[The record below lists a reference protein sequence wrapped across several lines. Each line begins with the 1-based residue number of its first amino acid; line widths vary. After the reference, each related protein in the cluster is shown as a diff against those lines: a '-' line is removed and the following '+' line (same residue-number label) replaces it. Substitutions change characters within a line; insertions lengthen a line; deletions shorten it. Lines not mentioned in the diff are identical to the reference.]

1 MTQSSIYEFV
11 QTLNGDFIGP
21 ALVFIL
27 LGTGLYFTFRL
38 RFIPRFYFSAV
49 RMLFSNNG
57 KREKATKHSGMS
69 PLQALSTAIASQV
82 GTGNIVGVAMALIM
96 GGPGALFWLWVSALL
111 GMSTNFAEAVLGQL
125 YKTRTAEGHP
135 LAGPYF
141 FRVLYSRIRD
151 DWDYGAGQFHF

>member
-49 RMLFSNNG
+49 RMLFSKKG

-82 GTGNIVGVAMALIM
+82 GTGIKK
-96 GGPGALFWLWVSALL
+96 PPFE
-111 GMSTNFAEAVLGQL
+111 TL
-125 YKTRTAEGHP
+125 YTKH
-135 LAGPYF
+135 
-141 FRVLYSRIRD
+141 S
-151 DWDYGAGQFHF
+151 H